1 MKQTVKMSVDFLML
15 LLLNLLMAYSLVGEE
30 AHEYIGIS
38 MFSLFLIHH
47 FLNRAWW
54 KKSFKGRYTAK
65 RVLGTAVN
73 LLLTVVMIMLPI
85 SGMMMSRYLFSY
97 HPLGS
102 AFDARIYHLL
112 ASHWGFVLMSFHLGM
127 HWNSIWAQI
136 KRKMEIN
143 ERYKVL
149 WRGACLFCAAY
160 GAYAL
165 IKRQFVS
172 YLFLQNQFVFFDFQE
187 PIFFFFMDMIAIMML
202 CGSIG
207 FVCERLCTR
216 LSVRKHKHICG

>member
-1 MKQTVKMSVDFLML
+1 MKQTVKMSVDFVML

-30 AHEYIGIS
+30 AHEYIGVS
-38 MFSLFLIHH
+38 MFSLFLLHH

-54 KKSFKGRYTAK
+54 KNLFKGKYTAK
-65 RVLGTAVN
+65 RILGTAVN
-73 LLLTVVMIMLPI
+73 LLLTAIMILLPI
-85 SGMMMSRYLFSY
+85 SGVMMSRYLFSY
-97 HPLGS
+97 HTLGS

-127 HWNSIWAQI
+127 HWNGIWVQI
-136 KRKMEIN
+136 KRKMAIN